1 MGTSEQTATA
11 PVTIE
16 MPRLGSYADMKRLT
30 GRSRT
35 TIYKWVWR
43 KKLRPGLYIG
53 NGLFNIYRVNELL
66 TKNESFFL
74 KRG

>member
-1 MGTSEQTATA
+1 MTENNDTTTTT
-11 PVTIE
+11 PTIE
-16 MPRLGSYADMKRLT
+16 MPRLGTYADMKRLT
-30 GRSRT
+30 GRSRA

-43 KKLRPGLYIG
+43 KKLRPGVYVG

>member
-1 MGTSEQTATA
+1 MSDTTATVQA
-11 PVTIE
+11 TIE

-43 KKLRPGLYIG
+43 KKLRPGIYVG
-53 NGLFNIYRVNELL
+53 NGLFNICRVNELL